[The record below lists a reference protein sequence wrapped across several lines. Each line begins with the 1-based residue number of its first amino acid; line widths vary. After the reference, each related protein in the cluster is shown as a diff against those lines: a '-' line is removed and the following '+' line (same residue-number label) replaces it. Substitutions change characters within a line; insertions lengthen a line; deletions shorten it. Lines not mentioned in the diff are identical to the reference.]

1 MGVKPIKDKQALTA
15 DGEKALP
22 TAAANKVKNLSVGST
37 GADVVKLQKALGI
50 DADGI
55 FGPQTQQAVIN
66 YQKKNGLDPDGIAGE
81 LTLGKLY
88 GTTANNTVPPVASN
102 PPTAKPPAANPPA
115 AQPEPEAP
123 APSAPEAPSKT
134 VTSPAGFTYG
144 DFQYDA
150 WNPQNDPTIQQANTL
165 LQEWLAGKPGDYTP
179 KWQDEADAYL
189 SQYQDRDPFS
199 YDFNSDALYNQYKD
213 QYIQQGRMAMMDTM
227 GQAAALTGGYGNS
240 YAQTVGQQAYNQQL
254 GQLNEI
260 MPELYGMAY
269 DQYTQE
275 GKDMLAMYDLYMGR
289 EDQEYGRYQDD
300 LNNWYNQLDYLTQR
314 YDTAYDRGYD
324 DYLRGYN
331 SARSEYDTDRSEAFS
346 KWQMEQENAKSEQK
360 DAYNR
365 LANLISSS
373 GHKPTVKE
381 LEAAGMT
388 QAEAKAMQDAYTA
401 ESSKPPQYKDMDIPV
416 VRKNFDK
423 AETIEDVNYW
433 AEIYKAEGYNPDTI
447 AAMARAARDRILG
460 PAKPPQTP
468 SASNGTGVYGGTGGG
483 GGGGVTRW
491 AIK

>member
-22 TAAANKVKNLSVGST
+22 TAAANNVKNLSVGST

-66 YQKKNGLDPDGIAGE
+66 YQKANGLDPDGIAGE

-102 PPTAKPPAANPPA
+102 PPVAQPPVANPPTAKPPAANPPA

-123 APSAPEAPSKT
+123 ATSAPEAPSKT

-346 KWQMEQENAKSEQK
+346 KWQMEQDQKFTADENEKNRKFTASDNAKSGNAKNTMPLADQRQYEN
-360 DAYNR
+360 DAKK
-365 LANLISSS
+365 AIEES
-373 GHKPTVKE
+373 GIDG
-381 LEAAGMT
+381 L
-388 QAEAKAMQDAYTA
+388 Y
-401 ESSKPPQYKDMDIPV
+401 
-416 VRKNFDK
+416 
-423 AETIEDVNYW
+423 DVG
-433 AEIYKAEGYNPDTI
+433 ARMEREGYSDSFITSWIEEQIKKHFPN
-447 AAMARAARDRILG
+447 LG
-460 PAKPPQTP
+460 NGQPPKKVTP
-468 SASNGTGVYGGTGGG
+468 TGGG
-483 GGGGVTRW
+483 RSGLGTVYNE
-491 AIK
+491 IM